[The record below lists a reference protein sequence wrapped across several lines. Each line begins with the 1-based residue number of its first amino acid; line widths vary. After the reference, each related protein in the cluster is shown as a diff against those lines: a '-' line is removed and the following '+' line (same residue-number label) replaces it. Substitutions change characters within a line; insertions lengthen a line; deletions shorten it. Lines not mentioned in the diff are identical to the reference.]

1 MRSDKYSFSASKRL
15 LRPVLT
21 WWGRALFDSEPSIG
35 AAVLGEKT
43 PRSDVHPVRA
53 GADPQHVHRLIAPKI
68 ASWSAR
74 DILRHQVKRCV
85 FGRRQRVDEHLEL
98 DCAAIPVERILA
110 GSIGCFSGVSSMC
123 FPWRNACLD
132 GRLEWRKRHG
142 KTAVADRALPYN
154 LCDGMRGPKPFLSQ
168 IPSEQPISC
177 EEYSIVKS
185 AVLCEVNP
193 CDFVA
198 TVHKAEATSLSRM
211 KYRPS
216 D

>member
-123 FPWRNACLD
+123 FHGEMHVWMGGWSGASDMERLQWRTELYLTIFAMGCVVLS
-132 GRLEWRKRHG
+132 LFF
-142 KTAVADRALPYN
+142 
-154 LCDGMRGPKPFLSQ
+154 PKFLQNNQFPARNTQS
-168 IPSEQPISC
+168 
-177 EEYSIVKS
+177 
-185 AVLCEVNP
+185 
-193 CDFVA
+193 
-198 TVHKAEATSLSRM
+198 
-211 KYRPS
+211 
-216 D
+216 